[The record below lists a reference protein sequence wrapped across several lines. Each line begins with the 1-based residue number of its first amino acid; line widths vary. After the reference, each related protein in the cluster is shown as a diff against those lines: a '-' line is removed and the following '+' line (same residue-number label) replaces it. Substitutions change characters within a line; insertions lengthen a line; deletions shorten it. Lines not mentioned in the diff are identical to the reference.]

1 MAGNMIVIGSKFKPF
16 SYDEMI
22 KPIQVADAEHKAL
35 EGEMGELSTRAGV
48 FEKLANEQTDPEA
61 YAMYKQ
67 YSNDLASQAE
77 SLAKSGLT
85 PDSRTAISKMRQRYS
100 QEITPI
106 EQAYKRRDELTK
118 EQREAML
125 KDPTLMMSQAAST
138 LSLDDLIKNP
148 NLSYQ
153 AYSGNMLTQQAAQ
166 AARELAKY
174 QQEKPREW
182 RKILGGQY
190 FESMMNRGYTPE
202 QVIMAAMDDSNA
214 PKELKKIADDVYSA
228 SGIDTWGDD
237 LTKQRAKEFIGRG
250 LYSAIGDTQYQQ
262 VQNQEYLDPLQ
273 RAKLAA
279 AQGDNS
285 NPRLPYRTVN
295 RVSIKDAETTQ
306 LQDEINFLQQV
317 KENPD
322 ILKEESTR
330 VKARNI
336 LDPGTLYGPETKEKY
351 YPNREKLK
359 RITDKYG
366 TTDPDFII
374 QKATA
379 EIKGAAIRD
388 FTYST
393 NLADNSL
400 LNDVVTQNLA
410 TMAIKDKIPAYEFKD
425 GKKGK
430 QLEVDE
436 LADIKSNSGHLN
448 FDPQSGNLVYVYR
461 DKKDKLKKAVL
472 DPEVVDDKDRTLA
485 SIQSDIARANELK
498 RYDLMSEFIA
508 DYMSYLDGKFTS
520 LAKGQSTTDSKLIP
534 KWGGQ

>member
-67 YSNDLASQAE
+67 YSTDLASQAE

-85 PDSRTAISKMRQRYS
+85 PDSRTALSKMRQRYS

-202 QVIMAAMDDSNA
+202 QVIMAAMDDPNA
-214 PKELKKIADDVYSA
+214 PKELKKIADDVYAS

-237 LTKQRAKEFIGRG
+237 ITKQRAKEFIGRG

-285 NPRLPYRTVN
+285 NPRLGYRPVPRTTV
-295 RVSIKDAETTQ
+295 KDAETTQ
-306 LQDEINFLQQV
+306 LQDEISFLQQV

-322 ILKEESTR
+322 ILKEEAER
-330 VKARNI
+330 EVRNEARA
-336 LDPGTLYGPETKEKY
+336 YGATWGSYGTKEKY
-351 YPNREKLK
+351 QPNREKLK

-374 QKATA
+374 QKAKA

-430 QLEVDE
+430 QLESDE
-436 LADIKSNSGHLN
+436 LAEIKPNSGHLD

-472 DPEVVDDKDRTLA
+472 DPEVVDDKNRTLRNTQQLIEEAKEKKDYA
-485 SIQSDIARANELK
+485 SMSLLIDF
-498 RYDLMSEFIA
+498 YMSE
-508 DYMSYLDGKFTS
+508 LDGKFNT
-520 LAKGQSTTDSKLIP
+520 LAKTQGKTDSKLFME
-534 KWGGQ
+534 

>member
-285 NPRLPYRTVN
+285 NPRLGYRPVPRTTV
-295 RVSIKDAETTQ
+295 KDAETTQ

-322 ILKEESTR
+322 ILKEEAER
-330 VKARNI
+330 EVRNEARHNGAI
-336 LDPGTLYGPETKEKY
+336 WTSYGTKEKY
-351 YPNREKLK
+351 QPNKEKLK

-366 TTDPDFII
+366 TTDPDLII

-379 EIKGAAIRD
+379 EIRGAAIRD

-430 QLEVDE
+430 QLDADE
-436 LADIKSNSGHLN
+436 LTDIKSNSGHLD

-472 DPEVVDDKDRTLA
+472 DPEVVDDKNRTLSQTQQLIEKA
-485 SIQSDIARANELK
+485 KQDKDYTSMSLLIDF
-498 RYDLMSEFIA
+498 YMSE
-508 DYMSYLDGKFTS
+508 LDGKFNT
-520 LAKGQSTTDSKLIP
+520 LAKTQGKTDSKLFIE
-534 KWGGQ
+534 

>member
-1 MAGNMIVIGSKFKPF
+1 MAGNNIVVGSKFRPF

-22 KPIQVADAEHKAL
+22 KPIQLAQEQHMAIE
-35 EGEMGELSTRAGV
+35 EEMSNLATRADV
-48 FEKLANEQTDPEA
+48 FEKLANEQTDPIA
-61 YAMYKQ
+61 YNMYKN
-67 YSNDLASQAE
+67 YANDLSSQVDVLSKE
-77 SLAKSGLT
+77 GLT
-85 PDSRTAISKMRQRYS
+85 PGSRQGLLDMRRRYS
-100 QEITPI
+100 SEITPI
-106 EQAYKRRDELTK
+106 EQAYKRREELTK
-118 EQREAML
+118 EQREALL
-125 KDPTLMMSQAAST
+125 KDPTLLLSREAST
-138 LSLDDLIKNP
+138 LSLDDLINNP
-148 NLSYQ
+148 NMSYQ
-153 AYSGNMLTQQAAQ
+153 SISGNMLTQQAAQ
-166 AARELAKY
+166 AAKELAKY

-182 RKILGGQY
+182 RRILGGQY
-190 FESMMNRGYTPE
+190 FETMMNRGYTPE
-202 QVIMAAMDDSNA
+202 QVLMAAMDDPNA
-214 PKELKKIADDVYSA
+214 PKELKKIADDVYAS
-228 SGIDTWGDD
+228 SGIDVWGDNIS
-237 LTKQRAKEFIGRG
+237 KQRAKEFIGRG

-285 NPRLPYRTVN
+285 NPRLGYRPVPRTTV
-295 RVSIKDAETTQ
+295 KDAETTQ

-322 ILKEESTR
+322 ILKEEAER
-330 VKARNI
+330 EVRNEARA
-336 LDPGTLYGPETKEKY
+336 YGATWGSYGTKEKY
-351 YPNREKLK
+351 QPNREKLK

-366 TTDPDFII
+366 TTDPDLII

-430 QLEVDE
+430 QLDADE
-436 LADIKSNSGHLN
+436 LTDIKSNSGHLD

-472 DPEVVDDKDRTLA
+472 DPEVVDDKNRTLSQTQQLIEEAKEKKDYA
-485 SIQSDIARANELK
+485 SMSLLIDF
-498 RYDLMSEFIA
+498 YMSE
-508 DYMSYLDGKFTS
+508 LDGKFNT
-520 LAKGQSTTDSKLIP
+520 LAKTQGKTDSKLFME
-534 KWGGQ
+534 